1 MKIDEIKR
9 EDGFHYIVY
18 EHQSNVFERPKNKG
32 NLDEKLKFVDEFLET
47 IHASF
52 KHYTKKD
59 VLLAYSKSD
68 NEVAE
73 YYRQLYPRGGSRKN
87 AGRKQ
92 GSVQKAPKSD
102 RTERFTL
109 AITQQEKEILI
120 KQLELYRQK
129 NK

>member
-1 MKIDEIKR
+1 MKIYKR
-9 EDGFHYIVY
+9 EREHGFYYVVE
-18 EHQSNVFERPKNKG
+18 EHRANVFDFKIEKETFE
-32 NLDEKLKFVDEFLET
+32 EKLVFVEEFLQSP
-47 IHASF
+47 HARF
-52 KHYTKKD
+52 THITKKEI
-59 VLLAYSKSD
+59 LLAFAKID

-92 GSVQKAPKSD
+92 GSIQKAPKSD

-109 AITQQEKEILI
+109 AITQQEKEFLI